1 MTRAHPRVRAGPPP
15 DAVPF
20 SLPWSHSEVLE
31 KMDRTFRPRSRR
43 VAPFVALAAASALL
57 IAGCSSS
64 SGGKKA
70 EEGGDG
76 ASAGKADTPQMTV
89 ALVTHQAPGDT
100 FWDIVRK
107 GAQAAADKDNVKLVY
122 SADPNAGNQAN
133 LVQNA
138 IDQKVDGIAVTLAKP
153 DAMKDVIAKAEKAG
167 IPVVGLNSGTDE
179 WEALNLLS
187 FFGQDESVAGEALG
201 KKLNETGAK
210 HAVCV
215 IHEQGNIGLE
225 SRCAGVKKTFEGQ
238 TETLNVNG
246 TDMPSV
252 KSTITAKLRQ
262 DDSIDEVVTLGAP
275 FAMTAVQ
282 SVADADS
289 KAKIATFD
297 MNKELTDAIKKGDI
311 EFAVD
316 QQPYLQGYLAIDS
329 LWLYKNNG
337 NYSGGGE
344 QPVLT
349 GPAFVDESNVDAVA
363 QFASKGTR

>member
-1 MTRAHPRVRAGPPP
+1 
-15 DAVPF
+15 
-20 SLPWSHSEVLE
+20 
-31 KMDRTFRPRSRR
+31 MDRSRR
-43 VAPFVALAAASALL
+43 ITSALALAAASALVL
-57 IAGCSSS
+57 AGCSSS

-70 EEGGDG
+70 EEGADG
-76 ASAGKADTPQMTV
+76 ASAGKATTPRMTI

-107 GAQAAADKDNVKLVY
+107 GAEAAAAKDNVKLVY

-153 DAMKDVIAKAEKAG
+153 DALKGVLGKAEQAG
-167 IPVVGLNSGTDE
+167 IPVVGLNSG
-179 WEALNLLS
+179 LS
-187 FFGQDESVAGEALG
+187 DWKQLGLMEFFGQDENVAGEALG
-201 KKLNETGAK
+201 KRLNEEGAK
-210 HAVCV
+210 KAVCV
-215 IHEQGNIGLE
+215 IQEQGNVGLTQ
-225 SRCAGVKKTFEGQ
+225 RCDGVKQTFEGT
-238 TETLNVNG
+238 TEVLNVNG

-252 KSTITAKLRQ
+252 KSTITAKLKQ
-262 DDSIDEVVTLGAP
+262 DGAIDYVVALGAP

-282 SVADADS
+282 SVSEAGS

-297 MNKELTDAIKKGDI
+297 LNKDLTGAIERGDI
-311 EFAVD
+311 QFAVD
-316 QQPYLQGYLAIDS
+316 QQPYLQGYLAIDG

-349 GPAFVDESNVDAVA
+349 GPAFVDKANVERIAA
-363 QFASKGTR
+363 FAAKGTR

>member
-1 MTRAHPRVRAGPPP
+1 
-15 DAVPF
+15 
-20 SLPWSHSEVLE
+20 
-31 KMDRTFRPRSRR
+31 MDRSSHARSRR
-43 VAPFVALAAASALL
+43 FAPAVALAAAAALTL
-57 IAGCSSS
+57 AGCSSG

-70 EEGGDG
+70 DEEGDSG
-76 ASAGKADTPQMTV
+76 ASAGKANTPRMTV

-107 GAQAAADKDNVKLVY
+107 GAEAAAAKDNVKLVY

-153 DAMKDVIAKAEKAG
+153 DALKGVLGKAEKAG
-167 IPVVGLNSGTDE
+167 IPVVGLNSGLADWKE
-179 WEALNLLS
+179 LGLME
-187 FFGQDESVAGEALG
+187 FFGQDETVAGEALG
-201 KKLNETGAK
+201 KRLNEDGAK
-210 HAVCV
+210 KAVCV
-215 IHEQGNIGLE
+215 IHEQGNVGLTQ
-225 SRCAGVKKTFEGQ
+225 RCEGVKKTFEGSI
-238 TETLNVNG
+238 ENLYVNG

-252 KSTITAKLRQ
+252 KSTVTAKLKQ
-262 DDSIDEVVTLGAP
+262 DGAIDHLVTLGAP

-282 SVADADS
+282 SVDES
-289 KAKIATFD
+289 GSEAKVATFD
-297 MNKELTDAIKKGDI
+297 LNKELTGAIEKGDI

-316 QQPYLQGYLAIDS
+316 QQPYLQGYLAVDG

-349 GPAFVDESNVDAVA
+349 GPAFVDGSNVKTVA
-363 QFASKGTR
+363 DFASKGTR